1 MYKRITCV
9 LLILLLVLCSACQ
22 PTPSQSPVVNKGG
35 DYLGGIEETPFE
47 PYAAEGHADRTAKR
61 NGIRMQFDAD
71 VIIPETA
78 AMLFTRPSGQA
89 SPRQSIWRL

>member
-9 LLILLLVLCSACQ
+9 LLILILVLCSACQ

-35 DYLGGIEETPFE
+35 DYLEGIEETPFE

-71 VIIPETA
+71 VIIPET
-78 AMLFTRPSGQA
+78 SGYA
-89 SPRQSIWRL
+89 VYEADA